1 MDDEALRVVRI
12 LVDHGCEPGA
22 DYDDAEAQIRFA
34 EADLEDEEIE
44 LGLIVA
50 RDKDWLIMPPDR
62 PGKFR
67 ITQAGFDAAMA
78 GA

>member
-22 DYDDAEAQIRFA
+22 DYDDAEAQIWFA

-50 RDKDWLIMPPDR
+50 RDKD
-62 PGKFR
+62 
-67 ITQAGFDAAMA
+67 
-78 GA
+78 